1 MISRGVTLSAG
12 ARLGPYEILGS
23 LGSGGMG
30 EVYRARD
37 PRLGRDVAV
46 KVLPEKLAGDPDR
59 LSRFEQESRS
69 ASALNHPNIV
79 TIYDVG
85 QDGAVSYIA
94 MELVEGR
101 SLRELLASGPLPLR
115 RALAIGTQIA
125 EGLARA
131 HAAGI
136 VHRDL
141 KPENVMVTAD
151 GLVKIL
157 DFGLAKLSRPQE
169 SESDSQSAMTTVAG
183 ETSPGVVLGTVG
195 YMSPEQAVGRV
206 VDFRSDQFSLGAILY
221 ELVTGARAFQR
232 PSSVETLS
240 AILRDEP
247 APLAAVAPQA
257 PEGLR
262 WIVERCLTK
271 EPEERYA
278 STRDLARDLANL
290 RDRAPQ
296 TTVSAAAPAGVDAAR
311 PRSHFRG
318 RWVTAALALAAA
330 GVVLFLLMRP
340 RSPAPP
346 VERSLAILPFQNL
359 GQGIEDDYFA
369 DGMTESLITDV
380 AKSKGLVVIA
390 RNSVFAYKGRTV
402 DLRKV
407 ARELGVRY
415 VLEGSVQ
422 RAGGAVRIN
431 AQLVDAASGH
441 HLWAEKY
448 DRPLTDIFA
457 LQDDISNRI
466 AGSLEIALGSKASR
480 AAGRPARNIEAYDAY
495 LRGVAHTH
503 GLEHADLAASI
514 AMFERAIELDP
525 GFAAAHAALGSVY
538 ARKFFDEDPSPE
550 WEGKADAQIRAALS
564 LDPELPEAYVARGNL
579 EWTLARGFPHE
590 AAIADFRR
598 ALRINPNL
606 ADARRFL
613 GRVYYH
619 IGLFDRSLAEFQ
631 QALRVDPNDEWVVS
645 RIGNVYLYQ
654 REYEKAVAQYDKV
667 PKLQTAGERL
677 LALSYLGRQDE
688 ALAAAKAR
696 VAEKAADYDVLA
708 VEAILLARKGDRAGA
723 ERAIARTIETGKG
736 LGHFHHNEYW
746 IGCAYAQM
754 GDEKEAIAWVEK
766 ADRDGFPCYPLFQND
781 TYLDP
786 LRHNPQFQA
795 LLLRMRD
802 RWERYRATL

>member
-1 MISRGVTLSAG
+1 
-12 ARLGPYEILGS
+12 
-23 LGSGGMG
+23 MG

-37 PRLGRDVAV
+37 SRLGREVAV
-46 KVLPEKLAGDPDR
+46 KVLPAELAGEPDR

-85 QDGAVSYIA
+85 REGALSYIA

-101 SLRELLASGPLPLR
+101 SLRELLVAGPLPLR

-125 EGLARA
+125 DGLARA
-131 HAAGI
+131 HSAGI

-141 KPENVMVTAD
+141 KPENVMVTDD

-157 DFGLAKLSRPQE
+157 DFGLSIVRSLDATGREQAAAAQDPMAE
-169 SESDSQSAMTTVAG
+169 IDPSAARTVTGYANLT
-183 ETSPGVVLGTVG
+183 EPGTVLGTVG
-195 YMSPEQAVGRV
+195 YMSPEQAVGRA
-206 VDFRSDQFSLGAILY
+206 VDFRSDQFPLGAILY
-221 ELVTGARAFQR
+221 ELVTGTRAFQR
-232 PSSVETLS
+232 PSAVETLS

-247 APLAAVAPQA
+247 EPLATVAPEA

-262 WIVERCLTK
+262 WIVERCLAK

-290 RDRAPQ
+290 RDRSSQ
-296 TTVSAAAPAGVDAAR
+296 TTTSGAPGTPPSAEALPSRSRFPASRAL
-311 PRSHFRG
+311 
-318 RWVTAALALAAA
+318 AALALAALA
-330 GVVLFLLMRP
+330 AAAVVLLRP
-340 RSPAPP
+340 RSSAPP

-359 GQGIEDDYFA
+359 GRGTDDEYFA

-380 AKSKGLVVIA
+380 AKSRGLVVIA

-407 ARELGVRY
+407 ARELGVQY
-415 VLEGSVQ
+415 VLEGTVQ
-422 RAGGAVRIN
+422 RAGGTVRIN
-431 AQLVDAASGH
+431 AQLVDAATGR

-448 DRPLTDIFA
+448 DRPLADIFA

-466 AGSLEIALGSKASR
+466 AGSLEIALGSKSPR
-480 AAGRPARNIEAYDAY
+480 ETGRRTGNVEAYDAY
-495 LRGVAHTH
+495 LRGVSHTH
-503 GLEHADLAASI
+503 GLEQSDLVASI
-514 AMFERAIELDP
+514 AMFERAVALDP

-538 ARKFFDEDPSPE
+538 ARKFFDEDPSPA
-550 WEGKADAQIRAALS
+550 WEQKADSEIRRALE
-564 LDPELPEAYVARGNL
+564 LDPDLPEAYVARGNL
-579 EWTLARGFPHE
+579 EWTLANGFPHE
-590 AAIADFRR
+590 AAVADFRR

-619 IGLFDRSLAEFQ
+619 VGLFDKSLAEFQ

-654 REYEKAVAQYDKV
+654 REYEKALAQYAKV
-667 PKLQTAGERL
+667 PKLQTAGEWM
-677 LALSYLGRQDE
+677 LALSYLGRGDE
-688 ALAAAKAR
+688 ALAAAKR
-696 VAEKAADYDVLA
+696 RIAEKAADYDVLA
-708 VEAILLARKGDRAGA
+708 VEAILLARRGDRAGA
-723 ERAIARTIETGKG
+723 EQAIARTIAAGKG
-736 LGHFHHNEYW
+736 LGHFHHDEYW
-746 IGCAYAQM
+746 IGCAYALM
-754 GDEKEAIAWVEK
+754 KDEKKAMEWLERAVE
-766 ADRDGFPCYPLFQND
+766 DGFPCYPLFAGD
-781 TYLDP
+781 RYLDP
-786 LRHNPQFQA
+786 LRANPEFQA
-795 LLLRMRD
+795 LLLRMKN

>member
-1 MISRGVTLSAG
+1 LALSAG
-12 ARLGPYEILGS
+12 SRLGPYEIVS
-23 LGSGGMG
+23 ALGSGGMG

-37 PRLGRDVAV
+37 SRLGREVAI
-46 KVLPEKLAGDPDR
+46 KVLPAELANEADR

-85 QDGAVSYIA
+85 RDGAVSYIA

-101 SLRELLASGPLPLR
+101 SLRELTAAGPLLPLR

-141 KPENVMVTAD
+141 KPENVMVTED

-157 DFGLAKLSRPQE
+157 DFGLAKLSLREE
-169 SESDSQSAMTTVAG
+169 SGGDSMMTTLAG
-183 ETSPGVVLGTVG
+183 GTSPGVVLGTVG
-195 YMSPEQAVGRV
+195 YMSPEQAVGRA
-206 VDFRSDQFSLGAILY
+206 VDFRSDQFPLGAILY
-221 ELVTGARAFQR
+221 ELVTGVRAFQR
-232 PSSVETLS
+232 PSAVETLS

-262 WIVERCLTK
+262 WIVERCLAK

-290 RDRAPQ
+290 RDRSPQAAVAPPIPPRAE
-296 TTVSAAAPAGVDAAR
+296 VSSAR
-311 PRSHFRG
+311 SLFPTK
-318 RWVTAALALAAA
+318 WALAALGLAALAAA
-330 GVVLFLLMRP
+330 ASVFLRP
-340 RSPAPP
+340 HSAAPP
-346 VERSLAILPFQNL
+346 AERSLAILPFQNL
-359 GQGIEDDYFA
+359 GAATDDEYFA

-390 RNSVFAYKGRTV
+390 RNSVFAYKGRPV

-431 AQLVDAASGH
+431 AQLVDAATGQ

-466 AGSLEIALGSKASR
+466 AGSLEIALGSKSSR
-480 AAGRPARNIEAYDAY
+480 ETSRRTGNVDAYDAY
-495 LRGVAHTH
+495 LRGVSHTH
-503 GLEHADLAASI
+503 GLERSDLAASI
-514 AMFERAIELDP
+514 AMFERAVALDP

-538 ARKFFDEDPSPE
+538 ARKFFDEDPSRE
-550 WEGKADAQIRAALS
+550 WEEKAGSEIRQALS
-564 LDPELPEAYVARGNL
+564 LDPDLPEAWVARGNL
-579 EWTLARGFPHE
+579 EWTLANGFPHE
-590 AAIADFRR
+590 AAVADFRR
-598 ALRINPNL
+598 ALRINPSL

-619 IGLFDRSLAEFQ
+619 VGLFDKALEEFQ

-654 REYEKAVAQYDKV
+654 GEYEKAVTQYDKV

-688 ALAAAKAR
+688 ALAAAEGR
-696 VAEKAADYDVLA
+696 IAENAADYDVLA
-708 VEAILLARKGDRAGA
+708 VEAIFLARKGDRAGA
-723 ERAIARTIETGKG
+723 ERAIGRTIEAGKG
-736 LGHFHHNEYW
+736 LGHFHHDEYW
-746 IGCAYAQM
+746 IGCAYALM
-754 GDEKEAIAWVEK
+754 KDEKKAMEWLEK
-766 ADRDGFPCYPLFQND
+766 AVGDGFPCYPLFQGD
-781 TYLDP
+781 RYLDS
-786 LRHNPQFQA
+786 LRGNPEFQA
-795 LLLRMRD
+795 LLLRMKN
-802 RWERYRATL
+802 RWGRYRATL